1 VGDGGE
7 EEDNA
12 SMEVDK
18 EMSVSQIRLL
28 IICYWHRHILSM
40 MYAVMMICTV
50 SKDIKT
56 LRQKLAEGLVKR
68 WGAESKVHH
77 LRKIHRLWTALDP
90 PSSPPNGL
98 HKLCCRH
105 NPPPRLMP
113 APFDLM
119 TSCSLSSR
127 AAFSA
132 TTLA

>member
-12 SMEVDK
+12 SMEVDN
-18 EMSVSQIRLL
+18 EMPVSQIRLL

-50 SKDIKT
+50 PKEIKT

-77 LRKIHRLWTALDP
+77 LRKIHRL
-90 PSSPPNGL
+90 
-98 HKLCCRH
+98 
-105 NPPPRLMP
+105 
-113 APFDLM
+113 
-119 TSCSLSSR
+119 
-127 AAFSA
+127 
-132 TTLA
+132 